1 MTLRRYDGRVRILAS
16 ALSASAGYVDAV
28 GFMMTGGFFVSF
40 MSGNSTRLAVGLADG
55 AAYAALALSLI
66 VAFVAGVSLGAFVGR
81 SAKERRP
88 FAVLLL
94 VSSLIATAA
103 VAASAGADRLAVLVL
118 ALAMGAENTIFA
130 EGGEVRIGLTYMTGA
145 LVKVGKGI
153 TSALLG
159 GDRLAWLP
167 YLLLWLGLV
176 IGAAIGATAYLRLGA
191 NALWIA
197 AGAMALLAFAVA
209 KLQFNF
215 APAADPPG
223 D

>member
-1 MTLRRYDGRVRILAS
+1 MLAS

-167 YLLLWLGLV
+167 YLRLWLGLV

>member
-1 MTLRRYDGRVRILAS
+1 MLAS

>member
-1 MTLRRYDGRVRILAS
+1 MLAS

-40 MSGNSTRLAVGLADG
+40 MSGNSTRLAVGMADG

-66 VAFVAGVSLGAFVGR
+66 AAFVAGVSLGAFVGR

-167 YLLLWLGLV
+167 YFLLWLGLV

-215 APAADPPG
+215 APAADPPT